1 LNEKGRPGGL
11 PHWVPAISMLL
22 VSLISYIDRTTLA
35 LLAPTILK
43 ETGLSGEQYGFIIS
57 AFSVAYMLSNPI
69 WGRILDRAG
78 LRRGMTAAVACWTAA
93 SVAHAFAS
101 GFWSFGAARAAL
113 GFGEGATFPGGL
125 RVVVQTLPAEKRGRG
140 LAVAYS
146 GGSLGAIITP
156 LVVTPIFLW
165 WGWRAA
171 FWFTGL
177 IGAGWLAIW
186 AVVARRP
193 DIGQTAAPM
202 KSGPSP
208 PGPGWR
214 DRSLWAFICAYA
226 LGALPLG
233 FVLYSSSLY
242 LAHPLGRSQEFIGKV
257 LWLPP
262 LGWEVGYF
270 VWGWI
275 ADRSVRAGRPRV
287 PVLHKLISVC
297 ALLDLPLALVPW
309 VSNVAGVLGLLVLAM
324 FVSSGFVVV
333 SVAYATHIY
342 SHRHA
347 GLIAG
352 IGAGSWSALVALAM
366 PYFGRLFDQHHYS
379 ATFLI
384 AASIPI
390 LGYAGWFGLRGTGEE
405 CGTFRQRHTANS

>member
-1 LNEKGRPGGL
+1 M
-11 PHWVPAISMLL
+11 PASAMLL
-22 VSLISYIDRTTLA
+22 VSLISYMDRTTLA

-57 AFSVAYMLSNPI
+57 AFSVAYMLSNPL

-125 RVVVQTLPAEKRGRG
+125 RAVVQTLPPEHRGRG

-146 GGSLGAIITP
+146 GGSLGAVITP

-165 WGWRAA
+165 WGWRGA
-171 FWFTGL
+171 FWFTGV
-177 IGAGWLAIW
+177 IGLAWLATW

-193 DIGQTAAPM
+193 DIRQRRAAATA
-202 KSGPSP
+202 KT
-208 PGPGWR
+208 PGPHLR
-214 DRSLWAFICAYA
+214 DRRLWAFIGAYA

-233 FVLYSSSLY
+233 FVLYNGSLY
-242 LAHPLGRSQEFIGKV
+242 LAHPLGFSQKFIGKV
-257 LWLPP
+257 LWIPP
-262 LGWEVGYF
+262 LGWEAGYF

-275 ADRSVRAGRPRV
+275 SDRSLRLGQPRIPALRRLV
-287 PVLHKLISVC
+287 TVCVLLN
-297 ALLDLPLALVPW
+297 LAFAAVPW
-309 VSNVAGVLGLLVLAM
+309 LRNVGAVMFFLFLAM
-324 FVSSGFVVV
+324 FVASGFVVL
-333 SVAYATHIY
+333 SVAYATHVY
-342 SHRHA
+342 SHEHA

-352 IGAGSWSALVALAM
+352 VGAGSWSAGVALTM
-366 PYFGRLFDQHHYS
+366 PLFGRLFDHRQY
-379 ATFLI
+379 APAFLI
-384 AASIPI
+384 AVSIPI
-390 LGYAGWFGLRGTGEE
+390 VGYWVWNWLGADVARGNFFHEY
-405 CGTFRQRHTANS
+405 TANS